1 MEFDS
6 ILKKLDEIDQ
16 KYQDSNSVSQ
26 KALKDLGDE
35 QHKYAKQL
43 ADVQAELV
51 AMQKKSESYS
61 GVAQTAVKSIGE
73 QFVNTEGF
81 KNLSAHVGDNKHVRE
96 TFSTKSA
103 TISTTTTGITDNFLG
118 GVQEMAGIIST
129 PQRKLVIESLIPH
142 IPVTAGSMSMV
153 KETSFT
159 NHAAVVAEGGSK
171 PESTF
176 EFEKYNVNIETVAH
190 WTKISEQLA
199 ADAPAVQAFI
209 NTRMQ
214 YGLQNKIDQQLVT
227 GSGTSGELAGFLKS
241 GNYHDYSSAITIDTG
256 DTLIDFAAKIQA
268 AIESN
273 NYAPQYL
280 LLNPMDWTKLTLL
293 KDTQKRYL
301 LGGPGSASQ
310 KTLWGIPVITT
321 SSIPTIDTSTT
332 PDTPAKYLMADFSL
346 GAAILDRQELVVDI
360 DRTQDDFIKNL
371 LTIRVERRLA
381 LAILDNKAIAGGDLS
396 LS

>member
-1 MEFDS
+1 MEFEN
-6 ILKKLDEIDQ
+6 IIKKLDEIDQ
-16 KYQDSNSVSQ
+16 KYQDSSKSSE
-26 KALKDLGDE
+26 KALKDLGE
-35 QHKYAKQL
+35 QQLKFAKEL
-43 ADVQAELV
+43 EKLSAECL
-51 AMQKKSESYS
+51 AMQKKNEEYPS
-61 GVAQTAVKSIGE
+61 GSSHDLSIGE
-73 QFVNTEGF
+73 QFVKTANFSKFAADVKSGM
-81 KNLSAHVGDNKHVRE
+81 HVRE
-96 TFSTKSA
+96 TFKTKSA
-103 TISTTTTGITDNFLG
+103 TVSTTTTGITDNFLG
-118 GVQEMAGIIST
+118 GVQDMGGIIGI
-129 PQRKLVIESLIPH
+129 PNRKLVIESLIPH

-159 NHAAVVAEGGSK
+159 NNTAVVAEAGNK

-176 EFEKYNVNIETVAH
+176 NFEKYNVNIETVAH

-301 LGGPGSASQ
+301 LGGPGSATQ

-381 LAILDNKAIAGGDLS
+381 LAILDKKAIAGGNLS